1 MIIIFVVLCIA
12 RTKKFF
18 FSIIGIYSG
27 ALKFLIK
34 LASLIIRNQF
44 ELTWSFRDSLS
55 VTNSLN
61 FSSLKAGST
70 AMHVEEGDIA
80 LLLL

>member
-1 MIIIFVVLCIA
+1 MERRDKNYICCIIA
-12 RTKKFF
+12 RTKKGFF
-18 FSIIGIYSG
+18 PG
-27 ALKFLIK
+27 ALKLLTK

-70 AMHVEEGDIA
+70 AMHVEDGDIA